1 MPKSPEQFERL
12 PAEQLGEEEEKLTPE
27 KPAELKLSPEQD
39 KELLGLIKK
48 ARQAENQ
55 GKNEEAIILLQD
67 IKERL
72 SKIKEEREGRERRK
86 PEITEEDWKA
96 MEDGLEAYR
105 EKGNWGLFFERAMYM
120 KILDPARDFKITEE
134 NWKAMEDEL
143 ERCRKV
149 GDWGSFSYQAM
160 AMKILDPERDLK
172 ITKEDWKGMEDE
184 LEELRERGEWRFFFS
199 RAVDMK
205 ILDPEKDLKITKED
219 WKEWKAMEDE
229 LERLR
234 KEGIMW
240 VSFSILASNM
250 KILASS
256 KVEVPPEGG
265 LKVE

>member
-1 MPKSPEQFERL
+1 MPRNPEQFERL
-12 PAEQLGEEEEKLTPE
+12 PAEQPGEEEEKLKPE
-27 KPAELKLSPEQD
+27 KPAELELSPEQD
-39 KELLGLIKK
+39 KELLSLIKK

-55 GKNEEAIILLQD
+55 GDNEEAIILLQD

-96 MEDGLEAYR
+96 MEDGLEACR
-105 EKGNWGLFFERAMYM
+105 EKGNWGLFFERAMY
-120 KILDPARDFKITEE
+120 
-134 NWKAMEDEL
+134 
-143 ERCRKV
+143 
-149 GDWGSFSYQAM
+149 
-160 AMKILDPERDLK
+160 
-172 ITKEDWKGMEDE
+172 
-184 LEELRERGEWRFFFS
+184 
-199 RAVDMK
+199 MK

-256 KVEVPPEGG
+256 KVEVPPGGG